1 MSLGP
6 EEIHETAA
14 DRAFL
19 KPFRIGVGA
28 VLCLF
33 LAIGGLL
40 AAFGTGEDR
49 PEGVAERWLVDVG
62 DTQRKGVREQSRDDA
77 DEVGPV
83 ELAAGLL
90 PKEDTDGRAA
100 FIDLEVG
107 KAVDSAEGTKVP
119 FRLHQRIDGSAGPA
133 IDGTIVLQEDS
144 DGDWRITAVTGPTD
158 GLEVPSEGGRPAAE
172 SGWGLFAGALAVAVL
187 VAAGSSVAV
196 KAAGRAAESAAEA

>member
-1 MSLGP
+1 MRP
-6 EEIHETAA
+6 EELRDTEA

-19 KPFRIGVGA
+19 KPFRLGVAA

-62 DTQRKGVREQSRDDA
+62 DTQRKGVREQARDDA
-77 DEVGPV
+77 EEVGPV
-83 ELAAGLL
+83 SLAAHLL
-90 PKEDTDGRAA
+90 PEEDTDGRAA
-100 FIDLEVG
+100 FLDLEVG
-107 KAVDSAEGTKVP
+107 KAVDSPEGTKVP

-133 IDGTIVLQEDS
+133 IDGTIVLQEER
-144 DGDWRITAVTGPTD
+144 DGGWRITGVGGPTE

-172 SGWGLFAGALAVAVL
+172 SGWGLFAGVLAVAVL
-187 VAAGSSVAV
+187 VAGASSVAV
-196 KAAGRAAESAAEA
+196 KAAGRAA